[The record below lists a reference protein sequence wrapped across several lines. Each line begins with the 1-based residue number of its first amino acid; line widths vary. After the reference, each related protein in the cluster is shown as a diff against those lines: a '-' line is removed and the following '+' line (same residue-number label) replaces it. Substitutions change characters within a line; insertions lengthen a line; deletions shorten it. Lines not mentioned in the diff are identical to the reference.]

1 VALSVAMAAVAVA
14 VAVEAVAAA
23 AGESVAAVENDAA
36 VDAHVSA
43 EAGVDD
49 DVANIT
55 AAGTEFGTPERE
67 CSSAMAWQRI
77 QNKNKNHE

>member
-1 VALSVAMAAVAVA
+1 MALSVAMAAVAVA

-23 AGESVAAVENDAA
+23 AGESVTAVENDAA

-49 DVANIT
+49 DVADIT

-67 CSSAMAWQRI
+67 CMLVGQRI
-77 QNKNKNHE
+77 QIKNKNHE

>member
-1 VALSVAMAAVAVA
+1 MTRSFVALSVAMAAVDAVA
-14 VAVEAVAAA
+14 VAADAVAAA
-23 AGESVAAVENDAA
+23 AGDSAAAVENDAA

-49 DVANIT
+49 DVADIT

-67 CSSAMAWQRI
+67 CSSAMAEEDS
-77 QNKNKNHE
+77 K